1 MVREREPKS
10 LALESMVLNTID
22 LDDAGWLE
30 EFHHRGWTD
39 GLPVVAPTP
48 ERVEAMLAHGG
59 LGAGEIL
66 GRVAARSRS
75 LSAQQAAANAV
86 MAGCAPEHFP
96 LATAALCAMLD
107 PAFNAHTVMTS
118 TGGAA
123 FCLLVSGPVTQ
134 QLDMATGNNALGPG
148 SRANATVGRTLR
160 LVARNVFGAR
170 TGELDASS
178 IGHPG
183 KFTLCLAEDE
193 PPAPWVPLRTE
204 LGYGEDDSTVTILA
218 TEGPRQVANHLNPS
232 PEGILTTMAAA
243 MRCPATYPVGK
254 GAQAVAVLGPEHVAA
269 LIEAGWTR
277 AQVREFL
284 AETSRVTPAEIEA
297 AGVFLETDTRH
308 DMTPGS
314 DGRLPVVRG
323 PEDLFLVTA
332 GGHGAG
338 WSAYIPVWAPTLHS
352 IAVTRRVPAPGEGL
366 PAQ

>member
-1 MVREREPKS
+1 MGD
-10 LALESMVLNTID
+10 ALNTVD
-22 LDDAGWLE
+22 LDDGDVLE
-30 EFHHRGWTD
+30 EFHRRGWTD

-48 ERVEAMLAHGG
+48 ERVEAMLAHAG

-66 GRVAARSRS
+66 GTIAARSRS

-96 LATAALCAMLD
+96 LAAAALAAMLD

-123 FCLLVSGPVTQ
+123 FCLLVSGPVTR
-134 QLDMATGNNALGPG
+134 QLDMATRHNALGPG
-148 SRANATVGRTLR
+148 NRANAAVGRTLR

-170 TGELDASS
+170 TGEMDASS

-193 PPAPWVPLRTE
+193 PPAPWGPLRVE
-204 LGYGEDDSTVTILA
+204 LGYGLEDSTVTILG

-254 GAQAVAVLGPEHVAA
+254 GSQAAVVLGPEHTAA

-277 AQVREFL
+277 ARVRAYL
-284 AETSRVTPAEIEA
+284 AGASRVTPAEIEA
-297 AGVFLETDTRH
+297 AGVFLEVGTQH
-308 DMTPGS
+308 DMTPGP
-314 DGRLPVVRG
+314 DGKLPTV
-323 PEDLFLVTA
+323 PNPDDIFLVTA

-338 WSAYIPVWAPTLHS
+338 WSAYLPVWAPPLHS
-352 IAVTRRVPAPGEGL
+352 VAVTRRVPAPGEGL
-366 PAQ
+366 PAD

>member
-1 MVREREPKS
+1 MPDS
-10 LALESMVLNTID
+10 LHTID
-22 LDDAGWLE
+22 LDDADVLE
-30 EFHHRGWTD
+30 EFHRRGWTD
-39 GLPVVAPTP
+39 GLPVVMPTP
-48 ERVEAMLAHGG
+48 ARVEALLDHAGLASGET
-59 LGAGEIL
+59 LGAIE
-66 GRVAARSRS
+66 ARGRS

-96 LATAALCAMLD
+96 PAVAALCAMLD

-123 FCLLVSGPVTQ
+123 FCLLVSGPVTT
-134 QLDMATGNNALGPG
+134 QLGMATRHNALGSG
-148 SRANATVGRTLR
+148 NRANAAVGRTLR

-170 TGELDASS
+170 TGEMDASS

-193 PPAPWVPLRTE
+193 PPAPWEPLRVDV
-204 LGYGEDDSTVTILA
+204 GYGIEDSTMTILG
-218 TEGPRQVANHLNPS
+218 TEGPRQVANVLNPA
-232 PEGILTTMAAA
+232 PEGILATMAAA

-254 GAQAVAVLGPEHVAA
+254 GGQGVAVLGPEHAAA

-277 AQVREFL
+277 DRVREFL
-284 AETSRVTPAEIEA
+284 ADASRVTPAELEA
-297 AGVFLETDTRH
+297 AGVLLEVGTQH
-308 DMTPGS
+308 DMTPGP
-314 DGRLPVVRG
+314 DGKLPTVRS

-352 IAVTRRVPAPGEGL
+352 VAVTRRVPAPGAGL
-366 PAQ
+366 PSN

>member
-1 MVREREPKS
+1 MHNS
-10 LALESMVLNTID
+10 LNTID
-22 LDDAGWLE
+22 LDDADVFE
-30 EFHHRGWTD
+30 EFHRRGWTD

-48 ERVEAMLAHGG
+48 QRVEAMLEYAGLAPEVVLGG
-59 LGAGEIL
+59 VE
-66 GRVAARSRS
+66 ARSRS

-96 LATAALCAMLD
+96 LAAAALCAMLD

-123 FCLLVSGPVTQ
+123 FCLLVSGPVTT
-134 QLDMATGNNALGPG
+134 QLDMATRQNALGPG
-148 SRANATVGRTLR
+148 NRANAAVGRTLR

-170 TGELDASS
+170 TGEMDASS

-183 KFTLCLAEDE
+183 KFTLCLAEDT
-193 PPAPWVPLRTE
+193 PPAPWEPLRVE
-204 LGYGEDDSTVTILA
+204 LGYGSDDSTVTILA

-243 MRCPATYPVGK
+243 MSCPATYTVGK
-254 GAQAVAVLGPEHVAA
+254 GTQAVAVLGPEHTGA

-277 AQVREFL
+277 ARVREFL
-284 AETSRVTPAEIEA
+284 ATTSRVTPSEIEA
-297 AGVFLETDTRH
+297 SGVLLETDTRH
-308 DMTPGS
+308 DMTPGP
-314 DGRLPVVRG
+314 DGKLPAVRG
-323 PEDLFLVTA
+323 ADDLFLVTA

-338 WSAYIPVWAPTLHS
+338 WSAYIPMWAPTLHS

-366 PAQ
+366 AQ